1 MTVQLNDHKESFEF
15 LPAPAPAVRKRSW
28 SDHWPVAT
36 IALGAV
42 FMLIW
47 LAALMLLF
55 ALRI

>member
-1 MTVQLNDHKESFEF
+1 MTVPFHEEKDAFEF
-15 LPAPAPAVRKRSW
+15 LPTSAPAVHKQSW
-28 SDHWPVAT
+28 SEHWPVAT

-42 FMLIW
+42 FTLIW

>member
-1 MTVQLNDHKESFEF
+1 MPVPFDDKEAFEF
-15 LPAPAPAVRKRSW
+15 LPASAPAVRKRSW

-47 LAALMLLF
+47 LAALMFLF